1 MNQRCVALLGR
12 RDQPTD
18 AVEEYCRY
26 LGNSL
31 QARGIQLDIMRIS
44 WGECG
49 WSKAL
54 RDFQKGIAPLQ
65 VAWFLLQYTALA
77 WSRRGF
83 SGRFLRVLRL
93 LKKDGARCAVVFH
106 DVEAYYGNRFI
117 DRLRRAVQL
126 RTMRQALRLAD
137 LSIFTVPLQ
146 KITWLRDAPQNAVFI
161 PVGAN
166 LPSPERAWKKPE
178 TPSPGIP
185 TIGIFSVA
193 GGSIDAE
200 ARLIAETAAFVSAQV
215 GPLRIQLF
223 GRNSPLAEQSLRAA
237 LHGKP
242 VDLIVRGIL
251 PPDEIVQLL
260 GSCDV
265 LFFQRGP
272 VSSRRGSAIAGI
284 ACGLPVVACEG
295 SETAPPITD
304 AGVVL
309 LPAGATREFG
319 SALLRV
325 LTDSAYRAQ
334 LAERSR
340 QAQINHFCWK
350 AIATRYAQALAQPL
364 PHSQELAKSGSQN
377 PH

>member
-1 MNQRCVALLGR
+1 MNQRCVALLGC
-12 RDQPTD
+12 RDEPTD

-31 QARGIQLDIMRIS
+31 QAHDIQLEIMRIPWS
-44 WGECG
+44 ESG
-49 WSKAL
+49 WPRAL
-54 RDFQKGIAPLQ
+54 RDFQKSVAQLQ
-65 VAWFLLQYTALA
+65 VSWFLLQYTALA

-83 SGRFLRVLRL
+83 SWRFLKVLQL
-93 LKKDGARCAVVFH
+93 LKKNGAHCAVVFH
-106 DVEAYYGNRFI
+106 DVEAYYGDRSI
-117 DRLRRAVQL
+117 DRLRRIVQL

-178 TPSPGIP
+178 TASSDVP
-185 TIGIFSVA
+185 TIGIYSVA
-193 GGSIDAE
+193 GGSINAE
-200 ARLIAETAAFVSAQV
+200 AKIIAETAAYLADQL
-215 GPLRIQLF
+215 GPIRIHLF
-223 GRNSPLAEQSLRAA
+223 GRNAPLAEPALRESL
-237 LHGKP
+237 LGKP
-242 VDLIVRGIL
+242 VDLTVRGIL

-260 GSCDV
+260 GCCDV

-272 VSSRRGSAIAGI
+272 ISSRRGSAIAGI

-309 LPAGATREFG
+309 LPLGATSEFG
-319 SALLRV
+319 PALLRV
-325 LTDSAYRAQ
+325 LSDPAYRAQ
-334 LAERSR
+334 LAECSR
-340 QAQINHFCWK
+340 QAQTNYFSWE
-350 AIATRYAQALAQPL
+350 AIAVRYTQALAQAPAQALAMF
-364 PHSQELAKSGSQN
+364 GSQN
-377 PH
+377 PR